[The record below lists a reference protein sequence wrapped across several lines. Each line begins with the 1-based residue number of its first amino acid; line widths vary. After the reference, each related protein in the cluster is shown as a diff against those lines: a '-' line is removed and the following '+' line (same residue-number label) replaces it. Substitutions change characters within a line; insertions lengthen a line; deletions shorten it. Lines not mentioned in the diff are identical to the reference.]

1 VPVAAVH
8 LICASRLRSK
18 TVMMASTPQEHD
30 HHDHNHIR
38 PNDHKRVEGAHSL
51 RMMALPTLKMCCKLH
66 QKGRQMLIRR
76 KTS

>member
-1 VPVAAVH
+1 VPVVGVH

-30 HHDHNHIR
+30 HHNHNIIRSNDHN
-38 PNDHKRVEGAHSL
+38 RVEGAHSL

-66 QKGRQMLIRR
+66 QEGRQMLIRT